1 MKRIIVWV
9 DTKNTDVGQTLEN
22 LKKFLSSAGLNY
34 SIIDICEL
42 AKLGE
47 DK

>member
-9 DTKNTDVGQTLEN
+9 DAKNRKVGQTLEN
-22 LKKFLSSAGLNY
+22 LKKFLSSAGLQY
-34 SIIDICEL
+34 SIVDVCEL
-42 AKLGE
+42 AEPGD